1 MAKPRM
7 LGYIKGKK
15 ASAPDRW
22 QKKQFDPKKRKPK
35 TNCTKE
41 CMVDCLLKNMIDDG
55 R

>member
-7 LGYIKGKK
+7 LGYIKGKQ

-22 QKKQFDPKKRKPK
+22 RKKHFDPKKSRPK
-35 TNCTKE
+35 KDCAKD
-41 CMVDCLLKNMIDDG
+41 CMAEFLLKNMIDDG

>member
-22 QKKQFDPKKRKPK
+22 RKKQFDPKKKK
-35 TNCTKE
+35 GSVCTWE
-41 CMVDCLLKNMIDDG
+41 KN
-55 R
+55 